1 MNISSSASKKW
12 INGVCI
18 LALSSMVGLIPQALA
33 HGPDTYIVGNDAH
46 TGPNDRLGPTGE
58 GITNTTVSLT
68 GNQTFVF
75 YKSSTLQPS
84 NVSTW
89 VTNSSNDGSN
99 NGTVYCITEDGATGE
114 ALVLENNFQDSG
126 LTYGG
131 HKLLKT
137 NIQGLYF
144 TYSIANIGSWNIGFT
159 PNPLWVGDYSTPVS
173 LIKYDKSGGSGC
185 ATETTGMGYKPIG
198 GFTGGATITFYNDGT
213 FDPKGTE
220 TISLLN
226 NGGYSY
232 RIYNPNPGA
241 GIISYHVTYTI
252 STNNFKISLPTCS
265 AAVLSG
271 NSVNGSTVSMGSY
284 SPNSII
290 NGANPVPFNIELSG
304 CARVRN
310 IAVKLVS
317 SVTGTDTSLLGNTLV
332 TNKAEGVGLQIKG
345 LANDV
350 GNDMILIPNDDTS
363 VYQDYESETDT
374 STGGVSGNG
383 GNIVTTNQSLKFQA
397 TMKRDSNQKIL
408 SGKFYAT
415 GIFSITYP

>member
-33 HGPDTYIVGNDAH
+33 DGLPTYIVGNDAH
-46 TGPNDRLGPTGE
+46 TGKYDRQGPTGE
-58 GITNTTVSLT
+58 GITNVTVSLS
-68 GNQTFVF
+68 GNQTFIF
-75 YKSSTLQPS
+75 YKTPTLEPS
-84 NVSTW
+84 NVSHW
-89 VTNSSNDGSN
+89 HDNSSNAGAN
-99 NGTVYCITEDGATGE
+99 NGTIYCTTNTGATGE
-114 ALVLENNFQDSG
+114 KLVLENNFQDSG

-144 TYSIANIGSWNIGFT
+144 TYQIANMGSWNMGFN
-159 PNPLWVGDYSTPVS
+159 PNPIYVGDYSAPVP
-173 LIKYDKSGGSGC
+173 LQNYEKSGGSGC
-185 ATETTGMGYKPIG
+185 ADEDSGMGYKPIG
-198 GFTGGATITFYNDGT
+198 GFTGGVTVTFYNDGT
-213 FDPKGTE
+213 FNPNGSE

-232 RIYNPNPGA
+232 RMYNPNPGA
-241 GIISYHVTYTI
+241 GITSYHVTYTI
-252 STNNFKISLPTCS
+252 STSNFKISLPTCS

-310 IAVKLVS
+310 IAVKLIS